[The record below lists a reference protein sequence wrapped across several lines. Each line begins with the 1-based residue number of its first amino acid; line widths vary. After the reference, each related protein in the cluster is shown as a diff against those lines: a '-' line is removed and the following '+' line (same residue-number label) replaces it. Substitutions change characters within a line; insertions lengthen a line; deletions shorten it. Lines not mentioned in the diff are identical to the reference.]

1 MYNLE
6 PRDRVVARKLLRL
19 MRRDA
24 LIEEKNYIEAFAKR
38 LGIRLDQEP
47 STAEERDLMRA
58 CPERRP
64 GRTKGLRRGFAG

>member
-58 CPERRP
+58 GNRRP